1 MLIIF
6 DLDDTLYDRTSQ
18 VQDETKWQ
26 DIEKITLFPGVE
38 DFLKSSPTRKILV
51 TRSSTPGL
59 QEKKIATLQLAPYFE
74 NIIICQT
81 AQEKKEKF
89 ESIQQQFPQEEIW
102 VVGDR
107 RDTEIRYGN
116 ELKMKTILLCTGHY
130 KGLLPQ
136 DESEQAD
143 FEISEFSE
151 LRGILP

>member
-18 VQDETKWQ
+18 VLDETKWQ
-26 DIEKITLFPGVE
+26 DVEKITPFSGVRE
-38 DFLKSSPTRKILV
+38 FLQSSPARKILV

-74 NIIICQT
+74 RIIICQSDH
-81 AQEKKEKF
+81 EKKEKF
-89 ESIQQQFPQEEIW
+89 ESIRTQFPQEDIW

-107 RDTEIRYGN
+107 RDAEIRYGN
-116 ELKMKTILLCTGHY
+116 ELKMKTIFFRTGHY
-130 KGLLPQ
+130 KHLLPQ
-136 DESEQAD
+136 DELEQAD

-151 LRGILP
+151 IRRIIP